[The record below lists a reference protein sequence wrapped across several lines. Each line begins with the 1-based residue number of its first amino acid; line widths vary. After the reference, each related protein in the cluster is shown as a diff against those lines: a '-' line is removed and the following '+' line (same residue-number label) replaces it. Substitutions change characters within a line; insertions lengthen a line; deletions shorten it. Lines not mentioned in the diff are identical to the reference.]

1 MLPSASSRL
10 LGLRIDV
17 RGAEHLPRDGG
28 AVLAGNHVGF
38 LDFLFVG
45 LVGRRRGRFV
55 RFLAKQGVFLPP
67 LVGAA
72 MRAMGHVAVDRAHGE
87 VALRHAVA
95 KASRGEVVGL
105 FPEATISHSWE
116 LRPLRPGAAAVATWC
131 QVPLVPVA
139 VWGSQRILTVG
150 GRFSLRRG
158 TPVMIRVGEPLVPTP
173 DCRPVCRLRAAAR
186 SRLDALLA
194 EAMDAYPEQP
204 RDDADRWWLPA
215 SRGGSAPGPEEGLR
229 LDEEG
234 MRQADLAAEARIQS
248 LAQGHP
254 LRPPSTSAVGDGSI
268 SGRALRRSATA
279 PRSPPGP
286 WRRRPHRPCAGCSCR
301 EA

>member
-1 MLPSASSRL
+1 MTDRTYRIVVRAALGVFAG
-10 LGLRIDV
+10 LGLRVDV

-28 AVLAGNHVGF
+28 AVLASNHVGF

-45 LVGRRRGRFV
+45 LVGRERGRFV
-55 RFLAKQGVFLPP
+55 RFLAKQGVFRSPV
-67 LVGAA
+67 VGAA

-95 KASRGEVVGL
+95 RASAGEVVGV

-116 LRPLRPGAAAVATWC
+116 LRPFRPGAAAVATWC
-131 QVPLVPVA
+131 SVPLVPVA

-158 TPVMIRVGEPLVPTP
+158 TAVTILVGEPLTP
-173 DCRPVCRLRAAAR
+173 GPDADPYAVTEQLRA
-186 SRLDALLA
+186 RLDSLLD
-194 EAMDAYPEQP
+194 EAIATHPDQP

-215 SRGGSAPGPEEGLR
+215 SRGGTAPDPQEGLR

-234 MRQADLAAEARIQS
+234 MRKADLGAEARNRRARKRARVRSSS
-248 LAQGHP
+248 LPG
-254 LRPPSTSAVGDGSI
+254 
-268 SGRALRRSATA
+268 RSAQ
-279 PRSPPGP
+279 
-286 WRRRPHRPCAGCSCR
+286 
-301 EA
+301 

>member
-1 MLPSASSRL
+1 VTDRTYRL
-10 LGLRIDV
+10 VIRAALGLFRVLGLRVDV

-45 LVGRRRGRFV
+45 LVGRRQGRFV

-150 GRFSLRRG
+150 GRLSLRRG

-173 DCRPVCRLRAAAR
+173 DSDPYAVSEQLR

-194 EAMDAYPEQP
+194 EAMDAYPEQA

-234 MRQADLAAEARIQS
+234 MRQADLASEARIRRS
-248 LAQGHP
+248 RRGTRFGP
-254 LRPPSTSAVGDGSI
+254 LRRRRLATGRSQVVPPPSIRESAS
-268 SGRALRRSATA
+268 
-279 PRSPPGP
+279 
-286 WRRRPHRPCAGCSCR
+286 
-301 EA
+301 